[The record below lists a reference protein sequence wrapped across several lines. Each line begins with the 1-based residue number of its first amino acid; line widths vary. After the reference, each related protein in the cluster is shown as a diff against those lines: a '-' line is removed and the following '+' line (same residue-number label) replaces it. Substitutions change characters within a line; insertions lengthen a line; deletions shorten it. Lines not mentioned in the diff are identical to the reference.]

1 MEPQVQ
7 IRKLNQNKNTPGHQ
21 SLLFYS
27 SSLVRSSMSGWHR
40 LEQDLLTLYE
50 RPVDLGMEY
59 RDGRVYLADVDK
71 EFSLPDSPP

>member
-7 IRKLNQNKNTPGHQ
+7 IRKLYQNKKPPGHQ

-40 LEQDLLTLYE
+40 LDEDLFTLYE
-50 RPVDLGMEY
+50 RLGDLEMEY
-59 RDGRVYLADVDK
+59 KDGKVYLADIEEHDAGTN
-71 EFSLPDSPP
+71 